1 MKISESRRLRGEKKS
16 KARQQHHMD
25 QNTGAEGKY
34 REMARILAEGGEAAS
49 KLDIS
54 RIEKLLKST
63 GHTSEELQELV
74 NEFRKEIKNA
84 KE

>member
-34 REMARILAEGGEAAS
+34 REMAKQLAEGGEAAA
-49 KLDIS
+49 KLDVT
-54 RIEKLLKST
+54 RIDKLLKAA
-63 GHTSEELQELV
+63 GHNSEELQELV
-74 NEFRKEIKNA
+74 NEFRKEIKDA
-84 KE
+84 KD

>member
-34 REMARILAEGGEAAS
+34 RDMAKVLAEGGEAAA
-49 KLDIS
+49 KLDIA
-54 RIEKLLKST
+54 RIEKLLKAT
-63 GHTSEELQELV
+63 GHSSEELQELV
-74 NEFRKEIKNA
+74 NEFREEIRKA
-84 KE
+84 KD